1 MTLISEAPC
10 AHTALRCFASIARQR
25 GIDVSAERL
34 QHDFVIGNEEIGQP
48 MMERMAKQLGLKFS
62 ATRLDWEHLESL
74 GDAFPVMIRLRN
86 GNMLTAVGIG
96 KQGETPVLVVQ
107 DPAADPDMLLP
118 LDRHRL
124 SAAWDGEAFF
134 LKRQH
139 ALSDTNQAFGFRW
152 FVGEIF
158 RQKRIYRDIAIAAIL
173 LSMMGLAVPIF
184 FQLIIDRVLVH
195 QSLGTLYALLV
206 GMFGVIAFETAFSYL
221 RQYLVM
227 YATRKID
234 TRMNVQ
240 VFNKII
246 SLPMDFFERRPS
258 GEIIKNMAQAERIR
272 NFLTGSL
279 FMSMLDMVSLVIF
292 LPVML
297 AYSVPLAMLV
307 LGFTLLMAL
316 NIAVIIP
323 LLRHRL
329 KDLYDAEISQQ
340 SFLIENIHG
349 MRTVKSLA
357 LDARQKLEW
366 DHRVARSAELRF
378 DVGKVMMISQ
388 TISAPL
394 EKLMMASLLGLGSY
408 LALQGEMQ
416 MGALIAFYMLAGRVV
431 QPLLQIAQ
439 LVQQFQEVSLSV
451 RMLASIMNHP
461 SEQGRAGRGLREPLR
476 GKVEFQDIR
485 FRYSPTASP
494 ALDGVSFTI
503 PEGAIF
509 GIMGRSGS
517 GKTTVTRLLQGLHFA
532 EEGLIRID
540 GHDLRE
546 FDIDHLR
553 ASIGVVLQ
561 ENFLFTGTIR
571 ENVAAAKPGATT
583 EEVMR
588 AIRLAGADEFVERL
602 PKGLETKLEEGSA
615 NLSGGQRQRLAIARA
630 LLINPRVLILDE
642 ATSALDAESEA
653 IVQANLM
660 SIARGR
666 TVIIISHRLSSLV
679 ACDAILVMDR
689 GKAVDQGKHDQLL
702 ERCGIYQHLWH
713 QQNRH
718 L

>member
-1 MTLISEAPC
+1 MTLISEASC
-10 AHTALRCFASIARQR
+10 AHTVLRCFANIARQR
-25 GIDVSAERL
+25 GVDISAERL
-34 QHDFVIGNEEIGQP
+34 QHDFVVGNEEIDGAL
-48 MMERMAKQLGLKFS
+48 MERMAKQLGLKFS
-62 ATRLDWEHLESL
+62 ATTLTWEHLEGL
-74 GDAFPVMIRLRN
+74 GDAFPVMVRLRN
-86 GNMLTAVGIG
+86 GNALIVAGFGT
-96 KQGETPVLVVQ
+96 QGEVPVVIVQ
-107 DPAADPDMLLP
+107 DPLADQGVLLP
-118 LDRHRL
+118 LDRKRFTD
-124 SAAWDGEAFF
+124 AWTGEVFL
-134 LKRQH
+134 LKRQYG
-139 ALSDTNQAFGFRW
+139 LGDEEQSFGLRW
-152 FVGEIF
+152 VLREIL
-158 RQKRIYRDIAIAAIL
+158 RQKRIFRDIAVAAIL
-173 LSMMGLAVPIF
+173 LSMMGLALPIF

-195 QSLGTLYALLV
+195 QSLGTLYALMV
-206 GMFGVIAFETAFSYL
+206 GMIGVIAFETCFSYL
-221 RQYLVM
+221 RQYMVM
-227 YATRKID
+227 HATRKID

-240 VFNKII
+240 VFNKVVN
-246 SLPMDFFERRPS
+246 LPMDFFERRPS
-258 GEIIKNMAQAERIR
+258 GEIIKNMMQAERIR
-272 NFLTGSL
+272 NFLTGQL
-279 FMSMLDMVSLVIF
+279 FMSLLDMVSLIIF

-297 AYSVPLAMLV
+297 AYSVPMAMLV

-316 NIAVIIP
+316 NIGIVIP

-329 KDLYDAEISQQ
+329 KALYDAEISQQ

-378 DVGKVMMISQ
+378 NVAKVMTISQ
-388 TISAPL
+388 TISGPL
-394 EKLMMASLLGLGSY
+394 EKLMMATLLGLGSY
-408 LALQGEMQ
+408 LALEGEMQ

-431 QPLLQIAQ
+431 QPLLQVAQ

-451 RMLASIMNHP
+451 KMLASIMNHP
-461 SEQGRAGRGLREPLR
+461 SEQGRAGRGLRVPLR

-532 EEGLIRID
+532 EEGLIRVD

-553 ASIGVVLQ
+553 SNIGVVLQ

-583 EEVMR
+583 DEVMR
-588 AIRLAGADEFVERL
+588 AVRMAGADEFVERL
-602 PKGLETKLEEGSA
+602 PKGLDTKLEEGSA

-630 LLINPRVLILDE
+630 LLIDPRVLILDE

-679 ACDAILVMDR
+679 PCDAILVMDR
-689 GKAVDQGKHDQLL
+689 GKAVDQGKHGQLL

-718 L
+718 I